1 MGVWGQSRPSTLE
14 SVSAPSREMDA
25 LTRPQQGPGL
35 IRWQP
40 KLYQHG
46 FSLSQPPGR

>member
-1 MGVWGQSRPSTLE
+1 MGVWGQSRPLTLA
-14 SVSAPSREMDA
+14 SVCAPSREMDA
-25 LTRPQQGPGL
+25 RTRPQQGRGS

-46 FSLSQPPGR
+46 FSRSQPPGR